1 VNVELTEAAT
11 GVHVW
16 SETHDAELKDIC
28 RAGRHR
34 ATRRRCS
41 RCEAHPV
48 RAERILTKPTEN
60 LAAHE
65 YVLRRREFLS
75 HASREKNDEAAAL
88 FQPAIDLD
96 PK

>member
-1 VNVELTEAAT
+1 MSGLKPTMPNSKTFAVQDDIARRVVAAAAVKLTRFE
-11 GVHVW
+11 
-16 SETHDAELKDIC
+16 
-28 RAGRHR
+28 R
-34 ATRRRCS
+34 
-41 RCEAHPV
+41 
-48 RAERILTKPTEN
+48 ERILTKPTEN

-96 PK
+96 PKYAEA